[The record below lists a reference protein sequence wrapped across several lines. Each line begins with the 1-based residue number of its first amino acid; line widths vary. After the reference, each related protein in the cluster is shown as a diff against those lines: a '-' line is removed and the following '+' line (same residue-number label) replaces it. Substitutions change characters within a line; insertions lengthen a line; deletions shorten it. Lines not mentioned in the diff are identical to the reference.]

1 MARFRNGLFSSALA
15 VLLGL
20 TALTAGAQ
28 TQPSPPPLR
37 SPILTVDE
45 ERLFTESRFGKA
57 ILAARDADA
66 AGLIAENRKIEAD
79 LEAEERSLTD
89 QRQKMTKAEFA
100 PLSEAFNAK
109 VEGIRKAQDAKSQEL
124 TQRFDDQRRRF
135 SDAAVPVLGQVMTE
149 RGALAIVSKRAIL
162 IGAENVDI
170 TVEAIARLDAALGDG
185 GNIPAA
191 PAPAPKP
198 GP

>member
-1 MARFRNGLFSSALA
+1 MTRIRNALMRSALA

-20 TALTAGAQ
+20 TALAAGAQ

-66 AGLIAENRKIEAD
+66 AGLVAENRKIEAD
-79 LEAEERSLTD
+79 LEAEERALTG

-109 VEGIRKAQDAKSQEL
+109 VEGIRKAQDAKSQDL

-135 SDAAVPVLGQVMTE
+135 SDAAVPVLGQVMAE

-162 IGAENVDI
+162 IGVDNVDI
-170 TVEAIARLDAALGDG
+170 TVEAIARLDTALGDG
-185 GNIPAA
+185 GMTPAA
-191 PAPAPKP
+191 PAPKP
-198 GP
+198 NASP